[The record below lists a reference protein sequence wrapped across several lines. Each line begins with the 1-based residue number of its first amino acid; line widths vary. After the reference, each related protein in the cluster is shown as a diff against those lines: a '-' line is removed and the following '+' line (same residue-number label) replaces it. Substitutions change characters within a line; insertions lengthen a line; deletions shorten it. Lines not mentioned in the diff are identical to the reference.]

1 LGKIIAWVLAGL
13 IGLGALAVA
22 LNAVGTFSSVATAP
36 GRVIQRTMQTDNII
50 NNYEWFHQAHAA
62 YQTRVSQIQR
72 HKVFYNSE
80 TNADEK
86 RRLRIE
92 LVGMQQSCREL
103 ATTYNARATMTNRS
117 IFMGR
122 EAPEE
127 LNPQLC
133 E

>member
-1 LGKIIAWVLAGL
+1 MTKIIAWVVAGF
-13 IGLGALAVA
+13 IGLAALLVAV
-22 LNAVGTFSSVATAP
+22 NVISTVTSVATAP
-36 GRVIQRTMQTDNII
+36 GRVVQQTMETNNII
-50 NNYEWFHQAHAA
+50 TNYEWFHQAHAA
-62 YQTRVSQIQR
+62 YLTRVSQIQR
-72 HKVFYNSE
+72 HKAFYAEE

-103 ATTYNARATMTNRS
+103 ATTYNARSTMTNRS
-117 IFMGR
+117 IFRGR